1 MGRSSLRQ
9 PAPTPGGK
17 GAPAPA
23 HPTAHP
29 EERLSLVVLALAT
42 GLVGVLG
49 FAPGGLSASLGTDRA
64 GALASAGAGLAAAF
78 AFWRVARGG
87 RRPEGR
93 WGGSVALTAAL
104 LRVVELGQRE
114 LTGSARAPEVTA
126 AAVGLLTVLLL
137 GLLVVESAVHAGRR
151 WPELA
156 ADAALL
162 TVLLGATA
170 FYVLHRGSVAPVWG
184 AALAAGVAG
193 LAVVAVAGWLV
204 LTVWSP
210 SPAHVALLVCT
221 TVAGAAAVTVDR
233 MAQAGW
239 PAAGL
244 LPTEGAAALA
254 TLGAAAAAVLRPRL
268 DPGPGRDARPPAL
281 FGPWLLGTALLGTSW
296 VVVFASLD
304 ARFRPRLTETA
315 VLGVVVLLVAGGRA
329 FAQLLGMIRSAGVM
343 ERALQER
350 EGSIAA
356 LRATT
361 EELRRSE
368 ARHRQLLDAAVDG
381 IVELDHQGRIV
392 RVNRAFCAMAR
403 LREDQVVGRTW
414 AELAQL
420 AGDHTGSLAELPETG
435 RAVLERE
442 TGSVHLEARASP
454 VASDPPGTLLLIR
467 DVTASRIAEQT
478 IRQLFHFLQE
488 RDEDRTRILQRT
500 NAAIEVERNR
510 IARDLHDGPVQGISA
525 ASLSLETVRL
535 MLEAG
540 ETARAMEILQ
550 EVTTNLSE
558 EALNL
563 RRIMR
568 DLRPPL
574 LDERGL
580 AAAVQ
585 DLCIRLQRELG
596 IEVRVEARTDA
607 RIPQDVETLAYRVIQ
622 EALSNVAKHSGASQ
636 VVVRIKGAGSI
647 LNVEVED
654 DGKGF
659 DPAAARDFLREGKVG
674 LASMRERAELAGGSL
689 AVRSEPGRGTV
700 VMASLPFEVLPPAP
714 AVGQAQ

>member
-1 MGRSSLRQ
+1 S
-9 PAPTPGGK
+9 PT
-17 GAPAPA
+17 
-23 HPTAHP
+23 
-29 EERLSLVVLALAT
+29 
-42 GLVGVLG
+42 
-49 FAPGGLSASLGTDRA
+49 
-64 GALASAGAGLAAAF
+64 
-78 AFWRVARGG
+78 
-87 RRPEGR
+87 
-93 WGGSVALTAAL
+93 
-104 LRVVELGQRE
+104 
-114 LTGSARAPEVTA
+114 
-126 AAVGLLTVLLL
+126 
-137 GLLVVESAVHAGRR
+137 
-151 WPELA
+151 
-156 ADAALL
+156 
-162 TVLLGATA
+162 
-170 FYVLHRGSVAPVWG
+170 
-184 AALAAGVAG
+184 
-193 LAVVAVAGWLV
+193 
-204 LTVWSP
+204 
-210 SPAHVALLVCT
+210 PAHVALLVCT

-239 PAAGL
+239 PTAGL

-268 DPGPGRDARPPAL
+268 DPAPSGEARPPAL
-281 FGPWLLGTALLGTSW
+281 FGPWLLGAALLGTAW
-296 VVVFASLD
+296 AVVYASLD

-315 VLGVVVLLVAGGRA
+315 VLGIVVLLVAGGRA
-329 FAQLLGMIRSAGVM
+329 FTQLLGMIRSAGVM
-343 ERALQER
+343 ERALEER

-361 EELRRSE
+361 EELRRSQ

-381 IVELDHQGRIV
+381 IVELDHEDRIV
-392 RVNRAFCAMAR
+392 RVNRAFCAMVR

-414 AELAQL
+414 TEVARL
-420 AGDHTGSLAELPETG
+420 AGDHPGSLAELPETG

-442 TGSVHLEARASP
+442 TGAVHLEARASP
-454 VASDPPGTLLLIR
+454 VASEPPGTLLLIR

-550 EVTTNLSE
+550 EVTANLSE

-580 AAAVQ
+580 AAAVH
-585 DLCIRLQRELG
+585 DLCARLQRELG

-622 EALSNVAKHSGASQ
+622 EALSNVAKHSGASRA
-636 VVVRIKGAGSI
+636 VVRIKGAGSI

-654 DGKGF
+654 DGRGF
-659 DPAAARDFLREGKVG
+659 DPAAAREFLREGKVG

-700 VMASLPFEVLPPAP
+700 VMASLPFEVLPPAS